1 MEKHVHNHWTKGCT
15 ERINLLR
22 DAYWN
27 YPPTIDIERAKVCT
41 RTYQEHEDE
50 DIIVKRAMAFRNY
63 MAERPIQIMDH
74 ELIVGAEASAPRM
87 FAFCPEISCT
97 WVRDELDTVTTR
109 AQDPYVL
116 SDEDRE
122 TLRNEILPY
131 WEGKTMEDYFMAYIP
146 DDLANV
152 TIDTGVVFGENKTT
166 IGGGETSVGYE
177 KIIFKRGFKGIQKE
191 AEEKMDALDK
201 NDISNFDQRQFYKAV
216 ILACDGIRIQSERY
230 ACLAEEMAFNEA
242 NETRKKE
249 LLEIAERCRRVP
261 WDTPRT
267 MADAIQAIA
276 FVEASIYAN
285 ENCSGVNIG
294 RVDQY
299 LYPYYLK
306 DKENGILDDLGAQ
319 ELMECLW
326 IKLAECLEGVSA
338 AGAEYYV
345 GYQPY
350 HGVTLGGITAEGKD
364 GANELTFMGLQ
375 ATMDLQMHTPTI
387 NVRVNKL
394 NSDAYLMKIADLIAC
409 GTGQP
414 AVHFDETTMEM
425 LKKSGVADDELWNYT
440 LVGCVSPQMSGETTQ
455 WNEGGRYCY
464 PTAVEWA
471 LFDGYSY
478 VLDRQMGLHTGDPRT
493 FKTYEMFEEAT
504 KKQMDYLVGCACRA
518 SQIAERVHQMILPK
532 PFRSCLV
539 EGPLDAGVDIMHK
552 GGSKYFGDPGLLVT
566 GIADLADSMAAVK
579 KLVYDEKRI
588 TMDELIA
595 ALRADFEGYEEI
607 QRMLIDDAPKYGNDI
622 PYVDEIAGEFVK
634 YYCDVANRYVSIFGS
649 TYSNGLVPVM
659 ANVLHGKAVWAL
671 PSGRKAKEPLADG
684 MSPYPGF
691 DKNGPTAVLKSVCA
705 IDHTDNKV
713 GTLLNLKLTPQL
725 IKDKAGKEKL
735 VALLRAEEML
745 GGYHVQFNVV
755 DRETLLDAQEHPEKH
770 SDLLVRVAGYSAFF
784 VDLRKEAQD
793 LIINRI
799 EVSAW

>member
-1 MEKHVHNHWTKGCT
+1 
-15 ERINLLR
+15 
-22 DAYWN
+22 
-27 YPPTIDIERAKVCT
+27 
-41 RTYQEHEDE
+41 
-50 DIIVKRAMAFRNY
+50 
-63 MAERPIQIMDH
+63 
-74 ELIVGAEASAPRM
+74 
-87 FAFCPEISCT
+87 
-97 WVRDELDTVTTR
+97 
-109 AQDPYVL
+109 
-116 SDEDRE
+116 
-122 TLRNEILPY
+122 
-131 WEGKTMEDYFMAYIP
+131 
-146 DDLANV
+146 
-152 TIDTGVVFGENKTT
+152 
-166 IGGGETSVGYE
+166 
-177 KIIFKRGFKGIQKE
+177 
-191 AEEKMDALDK
+191 
-201 NDISNFDQRQFYKAV
+201 
-216 ILACDGIRIQSERY
+216 
-230 ACLAEEMAFNEA
+230 
-242 NETRKKE
+242 
-249 LLEIAERCRRVP
+249 
-261 WDTPRT
+261 
-267 MADAIQAIA
+267 
-276 FVEASIYAN
+276 
-285 ENCSGVNIG
+285 
-294 RVDQY
+294 
-299 LYPYYLK
+299 
-306 DKENGILDDLGAQ
+306 
-319 ELMECLW
+319 
-326 IKLAECLEGVSA
+326 
-338 AGAEYYV
+338 
-345 GYQPY
+345 
-350 HGVTLGGITAEGKD
+350 
-364 GANELTFMGLQ
+364 
-375 ATMDLQMHTPTI
+375 
-387 NVRVNKL
+387 
-394 NSDAYLMKIADLIAC
+394 
-409 GTGQP
+409 
-414 AVHFDETTMEM
+414 
-425 LKKSGVADDELWNYT
+425 
-440 LVGCVSPQMSGETTQ
+440 
-455 WNEGGRYCY
+455 
-464 PTAVEWA
+464 
-471 LFDGYSY
+471 
-478 VLDRQMGLHTGDPRT
+478 
-493 FKTYEMFEEAT
+493 
-504 KKQMDYLVGCACRA
+504 MDYLVGCACRT
-518 SQIAERVHQMILPK
+518 SQIAERAHQVILPK

-588 TMDELIA
+588 AMDELIA

-634 YYCDVANRYVSIFGS
+634 YSCDVANRYVSIFGS